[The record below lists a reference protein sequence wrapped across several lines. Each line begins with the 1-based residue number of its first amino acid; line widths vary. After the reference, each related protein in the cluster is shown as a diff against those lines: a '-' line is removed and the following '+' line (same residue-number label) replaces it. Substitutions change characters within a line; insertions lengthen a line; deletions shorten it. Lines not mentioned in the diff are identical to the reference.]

1 MDILPRITGVLSG
14 TLGFVGGIAIVVFL
28 GIVVA
33 AEPHTYVCGFANL
46 FPSATQKYVIEIIEG
61 IGRVLRTWLM
71 ARLASMFAVGVMVSI
86 GLWALHVPMA
96 GTLGLLAALLAFIPN
111 LGPVLSAIPPILLA
125 FTVSPRHA
133 LFVIVLFSAVHAM
146 EGLLVTPLAERTMV
160 RLPPGLTLSVQ
171 LLLGFVTGALGV
183 ALAAPLTIVAIELF
197 RTVYR
202 EKVLA
207 S

>member
-14 TLGFVGGIAIVVFL
+14 TLGIAGGIVIVLFL
-28 GIVVA
+28 GTVIA
-33 AEPHTYVCGFANL
+33 AEPHTYLRGFTIL
-46 FPSATQKYVIEIIEG
+46 FPSANQGYLTEVIEG
-61 IGRVLRTWLM
+61 IARVLRTWLL

-86 GLWALHVPMA
+86 GLWALRIPMA
-96 GTLGLLAALLAFIPN
+96 GTLGLLAALLTFVPN

-133 LFVIVLFSAVHAM
+133 LFVVCLFWAVHAM
-146 EGLLVTPLAERTMV
+146 EGLLVTPIAERRMV

-171 LLLGFVTGALGV
+171 LLLAFVAGGIGV

>member
-1 MDILPRITGVLSG
+1 
-14 TLGFVGGIAIVVFL
+14 
-28 GIVVA
+28 
-33 AEPHTYVCGFANL
+33 
-46 FPSATQKYVIEIIEG
+46 
-61 IGRVLRTWLM
+61 
-71 ARLASMFAVGVMVSI
+71 MFAVGAMVSI

-111 LGPVLSAIPPILLA
+111 FGPVVSAIPPILLA

-133 LFVIVLFSAVHAM
+133 LLVIFLFCAVHAI
-146 EGLLVTPLAERTMV
+146 EGLLVTPVAERTMV

-171 LLLGFVTGALGV
+171 VLLGFIVGALGV
-183 ALAAPLTIVAIELF
+183 ALAGPLTIVAIDLF

-207 S
+207 R